1 MPHHDDPSSAERA
14 EPAQAPVRFR
24 VERYLLA
31 EVETLGRVVL
41 HVRADQDLHTGELH
55 DVQVLD
61 LRPYRPTVDSAA
73 FAAMVARGRVAWAD
87 VPDAGEWVEAQR
99 G

>member
-1 MPHHDDPSSAERA
+1 MPRRDDPSAAEIA
-14 EPAQAPVRFR
+14 EPAPAPVRFR
-24 VERYLLA
+24 VERYLLR

-41 HVRADQDLHTGELH
+41 HVRAEQDLHTGELH

-61 LRPYRPTVDSAA
+61 LRPYRPTFDPTA
-73 FAAMVARGRVAWAD
+73 FASMVARGRVAWAD
-87 VPDAGEWVEAQR
+87 VPDAGQWVEAQR

>member
-1 MPHHDDPSSAERA
+1 MPHHDHPPPA
-14 EPAQAPVRFR
+14 EPVQASVRFR
-24 VERYLLA
+24 VERDLLG

-41 HVRADQDLHTGELH
+41 HIRAEQDLHTGELH
-55 DVQVLD
+55 EVQVLD
-61 LRPYRPTVDSAA
+61 LRPYRPVFDPAA

-87 VPDAGEWVEAQR
+87 VPDVGAWVEAQR